1 MRGDRDR
8 LRGLDFCPDGWD
20 FCHFCP
26 LGLDFCSDFYPD
38 FCQRLLSKNF
48 SVLSLLSGASRPAPR
63 DATGKKPLPRPNV
76 KLAIARDAS

>member
-48 SVLSLLSGASRPAPR
+48 SVLSLLSGALMRLETTQTRPSSRWPWR
-63 DATGKKPLPRPNV
+63 QIFGGSTL
-76 KLAIARDAS
+76 